1 MSAPSKQVPIYHITH
16 VNNLRS
22 IINRNALWSDAKC
35 RHQGLTLAQVGMS
48 EIKDRRLNKL
58 EVRCHQG
65 TKVGEY
71 VPFYFC
77 SRSIMLYLL
86 FRGNHSGLTYTG
98 GQRAILHLQA
108 DLQAVVCWADKQG
121 VNWAFSDRNAGT
133 RYASFYNDLNDL
145 GRIDWNAVNATDFRD
160 SQVKEGKQAE
170 FLMYQEFP
178 WQLVEKIG
186 TCDQMVA
193 NQVNQTLQNST
204 HRPVVSIER
213 GWYY

>member
-1 MSAPSKQVPIYHITH
+1 
-16 VNNLRS
+16 
-22 IINRNALWSDAKC
+22 
-35 RHQGLTLAQVGMS
+35 MS
-48 EIKDRRLNKL
+48 EIKARRLNEL
-58 EVRCHQG
+58 EVRCLPG

-86 FRGNHSGLTYTG
+86 FRGNHPDLTYTG

-108 DLQAVVCWADKQG
+108 DLQTVANWADKQG
-121 VNWAFSDRNAGT
+121 ANWAFSDRNAGT
-133 RYASFYNDLNDL
+133 RYTSFYNDLNDL
-145 GRIDWNAVNATDFRD
+145 GRIDWNAVNAADFRD

-178 WQLVEKIG
+178 WQLVEKVG
-186 TCDQMVA
+186 TYDQMVA
-193 NQVNQTLQNST
+193 DQVNQTLQNST
-204 HRPVVSIER
+204 HRPVVSVER